1 MELEFIY
8 NLCYLHKAH
17 TYTVMNCT
25 AIKIVQCQLY
35 EQTFSVETTYHCRV
49 LKCQLFFMSFP
60 ASLTYAVIK
69 LLISSELSPSLRKL
83 GLSAFDIECD

>member
-1 MELEFIY
+1 MY
-8 NLCYLHKAH
+8 NLCYLYKAH

-49 LKCQLFFMSFP
+49 HKYQLFFMSFP
-60 ASLTYAVIK
+60 DSLTYAVIK